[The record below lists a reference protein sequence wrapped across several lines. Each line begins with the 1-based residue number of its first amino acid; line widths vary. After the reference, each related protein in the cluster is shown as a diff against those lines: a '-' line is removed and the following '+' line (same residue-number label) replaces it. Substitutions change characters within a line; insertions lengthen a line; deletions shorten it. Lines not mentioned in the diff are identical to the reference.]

1 MTRQELVSLVVELGS
16 MISEYGAV
24 SLETGRNPSGKNY
37 NRSMAMYTDVIDKLE
52 TIADGTIN
60 YLPFEE
66 RG

>member
-1 MTRQELVSLVVELGS
+1 MTRHELVSLVVELGN
-16 MISEYGAV
+16 MISAYGAV
-24 SLETGRNPSGKNY
+24 RYATGKNPSEVNY
-37 NRSMAMYTDVIDKLE
+37 NASMIMYTDVIDKLE